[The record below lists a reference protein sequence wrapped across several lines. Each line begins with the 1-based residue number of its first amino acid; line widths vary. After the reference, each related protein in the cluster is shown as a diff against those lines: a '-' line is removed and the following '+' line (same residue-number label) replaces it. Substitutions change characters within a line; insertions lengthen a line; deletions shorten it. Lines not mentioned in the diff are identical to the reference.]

1 MDDARSPLSQARKGG
16 RGFLWIRIRRIPR
29 ISPRLTA
36 PIVPASR
43 LPAITPGSRTLIVMN
58 PAAGQADTERVL
70 RLLAGAFAVRGASF
84 DVAHT
89 GAAGHAEQLAREAA
103 AHGYR
108 AVVAVGG
115 DGTVGE
121 VITGL
126 AGTDVP
132 LGIVPK
138 GTANQ
143 VACNLGIPRDIEG
156 AVEVAV
162 NGLPAPIDLGQLGN
176 GRYFALAAGAGW
188 DAALIAGATRELK
201 DRWGFGAYLYAG
213 LRGVA
218 SPPSSRFRILA
229 DGKELRVRAAMVLL
243 ANMGQFV
250 ANVLPPVE
258 VSVGPEVSFQDGK
271 LDVCIFAPRSIT
283 DVAAVLWRVARG
295 RYAGDAR
302 MIYLQASEVT
312 VLADPPVVTEVDGE
326 LIGETPLT
334 ARAVRGG
341 VTVLVPR

>member
-1 MDDARSPLSQARKGG
+1 MPGALAVAGYYLFPITYSLPLNDPH
-16 RGFLWIRIRRIPR
+16 L
-29 ISPRLTA
+29 
-36 PIVPASR
+36 VPAST

-89 GAAGHAEQLAREAA
+89 AAAGDAQRMAHEAA

-121 VITGL
+121 VITGV

-132 LGIVPK
+132 VGIIPK

-143 VACNLGIPRDIEG
+143 VASNLGIPRDVEE

-162 NGLPAPIDLGQLGN
+162 NGLPAPIDLGQLED

-188 DAALIAGATRELK
+188 DAAIMAGATRELK
-201 DRWGFGAYLYAG
+201 DRWGFGAYIYAG
-213 LRGVA
+213 LRVGVK
-218 SPPSSRFRILA
+218 PPLHRYRIVA
-229 DGKELRVRAAMVLL
+229 DGREIRVRAAMVLL
-243 ANMGQFV
+243 ANMGQFM
-250 ANVLPPVE
+250 ANTVPPVA
-258 VSVGPEVSFQDGK
+258 VTVAPEVSYQDGK
-271 LDVCIFAPRSIT
+271 LDVCIFAPHSIR
-283 DVAAVLWRVARG
+283 DVASLVWRVLRG
-295 RYAGDAR
+295 GFSADERL
-302 MIYLQASEVT
+302 IYFQASEIAVH
-312 VLADPPVVTEVDGE
+312 ADPPAVTEIDGE
-326 LIGETPLT
+326 LLGHTPLI
-334 ARAVRGG
+334 AHAVRGG
-341 VTVLVPR
+341 VTVLIPRNGAST